1 MTEAQDKL
9 GGRLPLADPASLT
22 DAQRELFDTVVRSRV
37 PWADGAGFRVTTTD
51 NRLIGPFNAFLLQP
65 EVAEAF
71 LAFRSAATDHTTLS
85 DREREIVI
93 VAVGAVWGAK
103 YELYAHTAL
112 ARQAGIAEND
122 LTTLLDGR
130 TPESLSD
137 RERLAADVTRQLS
150 SAHHVSDELYREA
163 EKAFGAKGLLDIVML
178 MGQYQ
183 TVCSLLTLF
192 DVPAPE

>member
-163 EKAFGAKGLLDIVML
+163 EKAFGAKGLLDIVIL